1 MREFLLIGYSIA
13 SLVSMFCLYLILR
26 QQPGEGQKSV
36 QTLTS
41 FICILMVG
49 YWLSISAQTLE
60 GMVIAQKVIYA
71 GGCYVYFYMLL
82 FYLNFCRIKIPQPVS
97 ELLQA
102 FSFCML
108 LIAVTF
114 DHHSLLYRSYSL
126 AQEQGVL
133 VLEKEYGIAHH
144 AYIVMMACYCIA
156 FIVLT
161 VRFYRNNQKGRRRTQ
176 SLLLLLVALCPT
188 GSYILQKTFAKV
200 DLVPFGLCIS
210 LVLIIYLIYVERIYD
225 VTGLAKDYVF
235 SSMDDTA
242 LIVIDS
248 DQYYKGSNDL
258 AKELFPVLRSTST
271 VDRLE
276 TLSQLLGDLTTD
288 EEGFLLMGDKVYEPM
303 VKKVQSKGRTVG
315 SVIWITDVTVERE
328 HVKLVDNYQKKLEHD
343 VKEKTEHIEQIQ
355 QKIVLGMANIIENRD
370 ANTGGHI
377 RRTSDVVNILVEA
390 IRKDGQLGLSDEF
403 CTKIVRTA
411 PLHDIGKI
419 AVEDRILRKPGKY
432 TPEEFEVMKTHTT
445 KGAQLIPSVLRDV
458 TDETTLRI
466 ACNIAKYHH
475 EKWNG
480 NGYPEH
486 LKGEEIPIEARIMA
500 IADVYDA
507 LVSERCYKEAMSFGQ
522 AYGIITES
530 MGSHFDPGLEKYF
543 IQCRS
548 QLEDY
553 YTYANQKVKAAEIQ
567 G

>member
-1 MREFLLIGYSIA
+1 MRELLLIGYSLA
-13 SLVSMFCLYLILR
+13 SLVSVFCLYLILR
-26 QQPGEGQKSV
+26 QRPGDGQKSV
-36 QTLTS
+36 QTLTT
-41 FICILMVG
+41 FICVLMTG
-49 YWLSISAQTLE
+49 YWLSINTTTLE

-71 GGCYVYFYMLL
+71 GGCYVYYYMLL
-82 FYLNFCRIKIPQPVS
+82 FYLNFCRIRIPRIVS

-108 LIAVTF
+108 IIAFTF
-114 DHHSLLYRSYSL
+114 DHHTLLYRSYSL
-126 AQEQGVL
+126 TELDGIPI
-133 VLEKEYGIAHH
+133 LEKEYGIAHH
-144 AYIVMMACYCIA
+144 AYVAMMACYCIA
-156 FIVLT
+156 FIVLA
-161 VRFYRNNQKGRRRTQ
+161 VRFYRNHQKGRRRTQ
-176 SLLLLLVALCPT
+176 SWILLMVALCPT
-188 GSYILQKTFAKV
+188 ASYILQKTVSKV

-210 LVLIIYLIYVERIYD
+210 LVLTLYLIYVERIYD

-235 SSMDDTA
+235 SSLDDTA

-258 AKELFPVLRSTST
+258 AKELFPVLKATGT
-271 VDRLE
+271 ADRLE
-276 TLSQLLGDLTTD
+276 TLSQLLSDLKTD
-288 EEGFLLMGDKVYEPM
+288 EDGFLLLGGKVYEPK
-303 VKKVQSKGRTVG
+303 VKKVQNAGKTVG
-315 SVIWITDVTVERE
+315 SVIWINDVTVERE

-343 VKEKTEHIEQIQ
+343 VKEKTEHIEQLQ
-355 QKIVLGMANIIENRD
+355 LKIVLGMANIIENRD
-370 ANTGGHI
+370 ASTGGHI
-377 RRTSDVVNILVEA
+377 RRTSDVVSILVDA
-390 IRKDGQLGLSDEF
+390 IRKDGQLGLSDGF
-403 CTKIVRTA
+403 CTAIVRTA

-445 KGAQLIPSVLRDV
+445 KGAQIIPSMLRDV

-486 LKGEEIPIEARIMA
+486 LSGEDIPIEARIMA

-507 LVSERCYKEAMSFGQ
+507 LVSERCYKEAMSFDQ
-522 AYGIITES
+522 AYEIIMES

-543 IQCRS
+543 VQCRS

-553 YTYANQKVKAAEIQ
+553 YTYADRRLKAAEA
-567 G
+567 